1 MLKNCEQNNVFIFD
15 RPYKFNLGYLKQ
27 LVLWMIKSCLAN
39 ITLALFPRNWTKKKY
54 NISICAIFKNEAPF
68 MKEWLEYHILI
79 GVEHFYLYNNNSDD
93 NYREVLSP
101 YISNGIVSLTEWPEI
116 PGQMTS
122 YKHWYENFREETNWV
137 SFLDLDEFICPRYE
151 LNIPAWL
158 EKFKRYPVVMIYWK
172 MFGTSGVFNHDY
184 NRLVTEQYTISWE
197 KLVNIGK
204 LFYNTEYDIE
214 CFHVG
219 MMHSFNVN
227 YHGVSIPPVN
237 QFGYFVA
244 NGIHR
249 GHKNENEIQVNHYWS
264 KSYKCYTAK
273 HKRGDASF
281 IQSPRDF
288 EYFLWHENHNIS
300 SDYSIYRFLVQL
312 KLKLQ

>member
-1 MLKNCEQNNVFIFD
+1 MFKNREQNTVFIFD
-15 RPYKFNLGYLKQ
+15 RPYKYDLRYIKQ
-27 LVLWMIKSCLAN
+27 FVVWMIKSCLAH
-39 ITLALFPRNWTKKKY
+39 ITLTLFPKNWTKKKY
-54 NISICAIFKNEAPF
+54 NISICAIFKNEAPY
-68 MKEWLEYHILI
+68 MREWIEYHILL

-93 NYREVLSP
+93 NFRDVLSQ
-101 YISNGIVSLTEWPEI
+101 YISNGIVTLTEWPEI

-122 YKHWYENFREETNWV
+122 YKHWYENFRYESNWV

-151 LNIPAWL
+151 LDIPTWL
-158 EKFKRYPVVMIYWK
+158 AKYQKYPIVMIYWK
-172 MFGTSGVFNHDY
+172 MFGTSGKLDHDY

-204 LFYNTEYDIE
+204 LFYNTDYDIE
-214 CFHVG
+214 RFHVG
-219 MMHSFNVN
+219 MMHSFNVS

-244 NGIHR
+244 SGIHFGR
-249 GHKNENEIQVNHYWS
+249 KDDNAIQINHYWS
-264 KSYKCYTAK
+264 KSYNSYVAK

-281 IQSPRDF
+281 LQSPRDF

-300 SDYSIYRFLVQL
+300 CDYSIYRFLIQL
-312 KLKLQ
+312 KLELK